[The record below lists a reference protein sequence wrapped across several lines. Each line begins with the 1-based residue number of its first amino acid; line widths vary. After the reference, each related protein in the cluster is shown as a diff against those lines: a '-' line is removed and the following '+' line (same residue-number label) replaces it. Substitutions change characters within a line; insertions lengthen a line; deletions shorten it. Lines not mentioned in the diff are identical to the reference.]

1 MRRHDRLF
9 IAAAL
14 LGASHLGYTAWVN
27 RIAPTGAVEVL
38 SDEAMIAE
46 DLAALRLRLREL
58 PVKPPAPGPDVVLI
72 VVNGAMAE
80 LWDESTPA
88 VSAWA
93 EGAAHYTNARAAA
106 VEPALCGRGPPGPHE
121 P

>member
-27 RIAPTGAVEVL
+27 RVAPTGAVEVL

-46 DLAALRLRLREL
+46 DLASLRVRLREL
-58 PVKPPAPGPDVVLI
+58 PEQAPKAGPDVVLI
-72 VVNGAMAE
+72 VVNGARAD
-80 LWDESTPA
+80 L
-88 VSAWA
+88 WA
-93 EGAAHYTNARAAA
+93 ETT
-106 VEPALCGRGPPGPHE
+106 P
-121 P
+121 